1 MKKPKLAIL
10 DSDGN
15 AFAILAKAKKAAL
28 KAGWNRHQIRAF
40 MDKAKSGDYNNL
52 LQTCMKYF
60 DVE

>member
-10 DSDGN
+10 DDDGN
-15 AFAILAKAKKAAL
+15 AFIILAKARKAAL
-28 KAGWNRHQIRAF
+28 KAGWNRHQIEDF
-40 MDKAKSGDYNNL
+40 MDRAKSSDYNNL